1 MDNQED
7 LISKKDLLMETGISY
22 GQLYRWKRQGLIPDD
37 WFMKQSSFTGQETFF
52 PRRRMVERIRTIL
65 AKKDTHSLDGLA
77 ELFSPISA
85 NRIYLLLDIIEV
97 IDVKHDIANLSIQL
111 WGKHRFTFQEILL
124 IELLDKMKQDI
135 VFTEEDSKEWLMTAK
150 QWAQN
155 LTGTDMQVV
164 IYRRG
169 SVLQYIMMDNNSR
182 YYLDHYCQF
191 IQKYDLSE
199 RSKNLSE
206 KLQNVM
212 EG

>member
-7 LISKKDLLMETGISY
+7 VISKKDLLMETGISY
-22 GQLYRWKRQGLIPDD
+22 GQLYRWKRQGLIPDE

-52 PRRRMVERIRTIL
+52 PRHRMVERIRTIL
-65 AKKDTHSLDGLA
+65 AKKDTHSLDDMA

-97 IDVKHDIANLSIQL
+97 IDVTPNMANLCIQL
-111 WGKHRFTFQEILL
+111 WGKHRFTFQELLL
-124 IELLDKMKQDI
+124 IELLNRINQDVI
-135 VFTEEDSKEWLMTAK
+135 LTEEENKEWLVTAR
-150 QWAQN
+150 QWAHN
-155 LTGTDMQVV
+155 LTGTDVQVV

-169 SVLQYIMMDNNSR
+169 LVLQYIMIDNASR
-182 YYLDHYCQF
+182 YYLDHNCYVV
-191 IQKYDLSE
+191 QKYDLSE